1 MGGVRKVIFAKE
13 KMRGYY
19 GANVGELSEEW
30 THAVLSK
37 EEYWQARTEREELR
51 RDLARATREKE
62 TYQKEYSQA
71 EQENRKLRASQTE
84 LEERAAAAE
93 ETAGY
98 QKRLNENLL
107 RMNRERAN
115 AERELR
121 PKKKHPGYVVLS
133 SGEKMY
139 RFKEGK
145 EWRDVPIWETRLQ
158 SPYNVEFTAEQ
169 ARWQMIEEMESGGE
183 IRLLEKLGIRAFF
196 PEGYEQLTA
205 DSLWNEERY
214 NAAFELWLRANYRS
228 GYWEGFLRHTEPL
241 GIVPK
246 ELRPQKRKK
255 APEGGDEREEEE
267 SGAV

>member
-1 MGGVRKVIFAKE
+1 MIFAKE

-19 GANVGELSEEW
+19 PVSAGGLSDEW
-30 THAVLSK
+30 THVVLSR
-37 EEYWQARTEREELR
+37 EEYWADRTEREVLR
-51 RDLARATREKE
+51 RDLTRVTREKE

-71 EQENRKLRASQTE
+71 EQENRKLRAAQTE
-84 LEERAAAAE
+84 LEANAAAAE
-93 ETAGY
+93 EMVRY

-133 SGEKMY
+133 SGEKTY
-139 RFKEGK
+139 RIKEEK
-145 EWRDVPIWETRLQ
+145 AWRDVLIWETRIQ

-169 ARWQMIEEMESGGE
+169 ARGQMLEEMGSEGE
-183 IRLLEKLGIRAFF
+183 IKLLEKLGIRALF
-196 PEGYEQLTA
+196 PEGYEELTA
-205 DSLWNEERY
+205 DSAWQEEQY

-228 GYWEGFLRHTEPL
+228 GYWEGFLRHTKPL

-255 APEGGDEREEEE
+255 APEGGEREEEE